1 MRRRVVLLPL
11 LALMHI
17 AVVAVALDTSI
28 AAQPSR
34 AAAVLTTYAIP
45 AIVAPV
51 IDPPLVELAVATEIE
66 APKVET
72 ATEEAPSGAAG
83 CNITDNIRAALVAS
97 PLTRGAL
104 AEIPADARTVAN
116 AVMLWDGRWVA
127 LPPQAGGTGL
137 AQLRKIVVSGIL
149 AVPAD
154 CRATAIGGP
163 RLIFVPDG
171 ASTVVLAFG
180 SGTWAWSEL
189 LG

>member
-1 MRRRVVLLPL
+1 
-11 LALMHI
+11 MHI
-17 AVVAVALDTSI
+17 ALVAVALNTSI

-34 AAAVLTTYAIP
+34 AAAVMTTYAIP

-66 APKVET
+66 APRVET
-72 ATEEAPSGAAG
+72 ATEEASGAAG
-83 CNITDNIRAALVAS
+83 CNVTDDIRAALVAS

-104 AEIPADARTVAN
+104 AVIPPDARTVAN
-116 AVMLWDGRWVA
+116 AVMLWDGGWA
-127 LPPQAGGTGL
+127 SLPPQAGGIGL
-137 AQLRKIVVSGIL
+137 AQLRKIVVSGLL

-154 CRATAIGGP
+154 CRVAAVGGP

-171 ASTVVLAFG
+171 ATTVVLAFG